1 MMTIEQLQY
10 ICMVAKMHS
19 ITTAAE
25 QLFVTQQTISKA
37 MNKLEKELGVKLLN
51 RSHKGVSL
59 TPDGEIFVE
68 RAQEIVEK
76 IDALYYTMCP
86 DEYIPELE
94 GELLVNMASYVS
106 AVLGTSLLTTYHK
119 KYPKVSFK
127 ISESLTADIL
137 SDLLDDSIKGLSLVS
152 AVDDDTGLGNLSEY
166 SDALDTEILY
176 EDELLIYVSPKSRL
190 AHKQEISFKD
200 LEGLYAGFGFTPGT
214 AYILKNRYG
223 IEMETFTNSNNVS
236 LIGQAVKDE
245 VAFGIV
251 TRAIAKMDAFYNDFV
266 MLSLNDHPK
275 VQVSLVKRKGYE
287 LSELETVFVDEVSKL
302 FSTL

>member
-37 MNKLEKELGVKLLN
+37 MNKLEKELDVKLLN
-51 RSHKGVSL
+51 RSHKGVNL
-59 TPDGEIFVE
+59 TPEGEIFVE
-68 RAQEIVEK
+68 KAQEIIEK
-76 IDALYYTMCP
+76 IEYTMCP

-119 KYPKVSFK
+119 KYPKVQFK
-127 ISESLTADIL
+127 ISEGLTADIL
-137 SDLLDDSIKGLSLVS
+137 SDVLDDSIKGLSLVS

-166 SDALDTEILY
+166 HDLIDTKILY
-176 EDELLIYVSPKSRL
+176 EDELLVYVSPKSRL
-190 AHKQEISFKD
+190 ANKQEISFKD
-200 LEGLYAGFGFTPGT
+200 LEGLYAGYGFTPGI
-214 AYILKNRYG
+214 AYVLKNRYG
-223 IEMETFTNSNNVS
+223 IAMEAFTNSNNVS

-245 VAFGIV
+245 VAFGIA
-251 TRAIAKMDAFYNDFV
+251 TRAIANLDSFYNDFV

>member
-51 RSHKGVSL
+51 RSHKGVRL
-59 TPDGEIFVE
+59 TPEGEVFVE
-68 RAQEIVEK
+68 KAQEIVEK

-106 AVLGTSLLTTYHK
+106 AVIGTSLLKTYHK
-119 KYPKVSFK
+119 KYPKVHFK
-127 ISESLTADIL
+127 VSESLTADIL
-137 SDLLDDSIKGLSLVS
+137 SDVLDDSIEGLGLVS
-152 AVDDDTGLGNLSEY
+152 AVDNDTGLGNLSDY
-166 SDALDTEILY
+166 HDAIDTEILY

-190 AHKQEISFKD
+190 ANKSEISFKD
-200 LEGLYAGFGFTPGT
+200 LEGLYAGYGFTPGT
-214 AYILKNRYG
+214 AYVLKNRYG
-223 IEMETFTNSNNVS
+223 IAMETFTNSNNIS

-245 VAFGIV
+245 VAFGIT
-251 TRAIAKMDAFYNDFV
+251 TRAIAKMDSFYNNFV

-287 LSELETVFVDEVSKL
+287 LSELEKVFVEEALKQFASL
-302 FSTL
+302 